1 MVLLDQS
8 CFKDFGF
15 PSKWALIGVVGP
27 ARSTAPN
34 NQPTMVLVMLQL
46 AYGLDAMCSTK
57 MGGWQSLDGL
67 FVERKLR
74 EGSG

>member
-1 MVLLDQS
+1 
-8 CFKDFGF
+8 
-15 PSKWALIGVVGP
+15 
-27 ARSTAPN
+27 
-34 NQPTMVLVMLQL
+34 MVLVMLQL